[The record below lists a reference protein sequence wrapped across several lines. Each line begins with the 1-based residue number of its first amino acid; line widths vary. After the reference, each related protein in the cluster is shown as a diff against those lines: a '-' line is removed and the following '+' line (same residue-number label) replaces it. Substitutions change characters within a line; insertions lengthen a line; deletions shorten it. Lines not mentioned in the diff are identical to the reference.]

1 MFTKIATLTLAV
13 AFLSAGAFAGARD
26 LTAGSSVSKTVNM
39 TVVSKNQNWPVRG
52 QTTVDAC
59 KLAAC
64 FDI

>member
-26 LTAGSSVSKTVNM
+26 LAAGSSIVKTVNM

-52 QTTVDAC
+52 QMTIDAR
-59 KLAAC
+59 KLTAC

>member
-26 LTAGSSVSKTVNM
+26 LTAGSFIMKTVNM
-39 TVVSKNQNWPVRG
+39 TVVSKNQNWPIHG
-52 QTTVDAC
+52 QVTVETC
-59 KLAAC
+59 KLNAC